1 MSKTEIIVMIGF
13 VIGLGIF
20 AYVAY
25 RFLTALLPFVSR
37 LFDIMT
43 WPIRMVWGW
52 LKSCVCDLLPVRF
65 TCGAE
70 LFGGVGSLVIFLAS
84 LAFVAIVFVVTA
96 IRGELSD
103 VMERMIYNTTMG
115 TFFSLFS
122 GGFDISPA
130 AVVSVGFSAC
140 LATTCMKSAEDVPWF
155 IWIPYCLVFVAM
167 SAILASYLA
176 PVFET
181 VGNWGVD
188 SLRSLRENADAGFF
202 VKLGRI
208 IALLFLGYFAVVC
221 FVMVL
226 REYYACFCFGPI
238 TLAAILAVTLVLQ
251 LTTGYGT
258 GADVGVWVDVLYAIM
273 FFGGMILIEYLR
285 ERAEGEEI

>member
-1 MSKTEIIVMIGF
+1 M
-13 VIGLGIF
+13 
-20 AYVAY
+20 
-25 RFLTALLPFVSR
+25 PFVSR
-37 LFDIMT
+37 LFDIIT
-43 WPIRMVWGW
+43 WPIRKVWER
-52 LKSCVCDLLPVRF
+52 LKSFVEDLLPVGL
-65 TCGAE
+65 TTGAE
-70 LFGGVGSLVIFLAS
+70 TFGGMGSLVIFLAS
-84 LAFVAIVFVVTA
+84 LAFVLIVCVATG

-130 AVVSVGFSAC
+130 AVVAVGFSAC

-181 VGNWGVD
+181 VGNWGVG
-188 SLRSLRENADAGFF
+188 SLQSLWSNSGAGFF
-202 VKLGRI
+202 GKLGRV
-208 IALLFLGYFAVVC
+208 IALVFLGYFAVVC

-226 REYYACFCFGPI
+226 REYYACLCFGPI
-238 TLAAILAVTLVLQ
+238 TLAAILAVTVILQ
-251 LTTGYGT
+251 ITTGYGT

-285 ERAEGEEI
+285 ERAEGEEL